1 MKYYLSSFKLGNET
15 SKLKD
20 FVSKTNKKFGYIP
33 NALDF
38 STANAIRKSKH
49 IDDDMNDIRQYGVE
63 IEVLDLKDYFGK
75 KEQLGEKINTFGGLY
90 VSGGNTFVL
99 RQSMYLS
106 GLDNLIMDIQKRED
120 FVYVAYS
127 AGVCILT
134 PTLKPY
140 AITDDATDFPYEE
153 IKSQIW
159 DGLGILGFAFE
170 PHYQSDHPE
179 SKSTDIEIQHCVDNK
194 ILFKAYRDGEV
205 LILEE

>member
-20 FVSKTNKKFGYIP
+20 LISKTNKKFGYIP
-33 NALDF
+33 NAIDF
-38 STANAIRKSKH
+38 STADPVRKIKH
-49 IDDDMNDIRQYGVE
+49 IEDDMNDIRQYGVE
-63 IEVLDLKDYFGK
+63 IELLDLKSYFGK
-75 KEQLGEKINTFGGLY
+75 KEDLMAKISTLGGLY

-99 RQSMYLS
+99 RQATHLS
-106 GLDNLIMDIQKRED
+106 GLDEILLSLQEKDD

-140 AITDDATDFPYEE
+140 AITDDATDFPYKEL
-153 IKSQIW
+153 KSQIW
-159 DGLGILGFAFE
+159 EGLGILNFAFE
-170 PHYQSDHPE
+170 PHFDSDHPE
-179 SKSTDIEIQHCVDNK
+179 SKSTDIEIRHCIDNK

-205 LILEE
+205 LILE